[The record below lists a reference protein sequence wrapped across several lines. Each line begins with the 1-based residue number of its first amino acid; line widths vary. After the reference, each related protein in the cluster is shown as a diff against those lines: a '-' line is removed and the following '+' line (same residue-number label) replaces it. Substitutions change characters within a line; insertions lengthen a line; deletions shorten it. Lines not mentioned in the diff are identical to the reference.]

1 MQDTRRHEV
10 LAGRAVLPL
19 VGAADD
25 GRGRESRIDELAA
38 EDRLRAVADAPQTV
52 ENASCWSCAPAP

>member
-10 LAGRAVLPL
+10 LVGRAVLPL

-25 GRGRESRIDELAA
+25 GRGRESRLDELAA
-38 EDRLRAVADAPQTV
+38 EDRLRAVADSP
-52 ENASCWSCAPAP
+52 